1 MGVTGSLIISDIETV
16 AAVNPLNMPAADTVI
31 TKVLDAVTMTHLH
44 VIIMG
49 GTYEDTAEHY
59 LENPVFMLEPEEE
72 WLWVYAV
79 PDDLVARFAQLTD
92 EELANAVQAFQRVE
106 EVRQWYV
113 SVTWMRQF
121 FTDVRALC
129 ARAIASEQQVFLYCM
144 L

>member
-1 MGVTGSLIISDIETV
+1 MGVTGSLIIG
-16 AAVNPLNMPAADTVI
+16 AADTIASLNPLNMPKSDAVI
-31 TKVLDAVTMTHLH
+31 TKMLDPVTMTHLH

-49 GTYEDTAEHY
+49 GSYEDTAEFY

-79 PDDLVARFAQLTD
+79 PDDLVQRFAQLPD
-92 EELANAVQAFQRVE
+92 DELATAAQAFHRIE

-113 SVTWMRQF
+113 SPSWMHQF
-121 FTDVRALC
+121 VMDVRVLC
-129 ARAIASEQQVFLYCM
+129 ARATEREKQVFLYCM